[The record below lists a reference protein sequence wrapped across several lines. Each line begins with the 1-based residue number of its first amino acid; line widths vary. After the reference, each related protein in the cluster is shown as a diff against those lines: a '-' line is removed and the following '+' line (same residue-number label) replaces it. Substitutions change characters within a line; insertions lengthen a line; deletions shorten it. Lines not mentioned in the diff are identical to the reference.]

1 MVRTEATPS
10 RLFSGS
16 VLTAMKAGPGVVLA
30 RPVELPVTGLRETG
44 LRETG
49 CMAA

>member
-1 MVRTEATPS
+1 
-10 RLFSGS
+10 
-16 VLTAMKAGPGVVLA
+16 MKAGPGVVLA
-30 RPVELPVTGLRETG
+30 RPVELPVTGLPVTG